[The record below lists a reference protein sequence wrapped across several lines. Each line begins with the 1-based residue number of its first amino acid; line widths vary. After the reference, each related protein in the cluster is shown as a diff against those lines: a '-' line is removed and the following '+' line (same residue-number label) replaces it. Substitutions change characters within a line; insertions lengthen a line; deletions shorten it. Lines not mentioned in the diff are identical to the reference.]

1 MVAVSHSSSCW
12 PQWSLWGTFSYLQ
25 VLARRL
31 TIILLLYPSFNS
43 SFFYDYSCAYDLC
56 KATEIMSVADA
67 MASNGMKELG
77 YEYINLDG
85 TYILACFVFPSFCI
99 SH

>member
-1 MVAVSHSSSCW
+1 MVAVSHGSRCG
-12 PQWSLWGTFSYLQ
+12 PQRSLWGTFCYLQ

-31 TIILLLYPSFNS
+31 TIILLHVS
-43 SFFYDYSCAYDLC
+43 SFFYDYSCGYDLC

-85 TYILACFVFPSFCI
+85 IYMFLNER
-99 SH
+99 